1 MLNKHVL
8 SAFVVVAAVGATSA
22 SAFAID
28 IPLAN
33 GSFDTGTPASN
44 TFGLISN
51 WTFNALPV
59 AANQLGVFT
68 SYAGFT
74 PSNGPRMALLSN
86 QGVGTVQLRQ
96 ALPIQ
101 LLRMPYLSFQYIYLT
116 TDPTSTAD
124 ASRDRFSVVVDYFS
138 DAAGLNQI
146 GTETITGL
154 DASPL
159 LSTGINPG
167 APFGGVVNANTSGLA
182 AGALRNASVT
192 LNPLFSLAPYAN
204 FTFYL
209 ENNGTG
215 TGSSG
220 VLLDNV
226 VINPEPGTFALFGLG
241 AAGLAGMAWRRRK
254 SAKVAKQS

>member
-1 MLNKHVL
+1 MLNKQLL
-8 SAFVVVAAVGATSA
+8 SASVFVAALGATSA

-33 GSFDTGTPASN
+33 GSFDTGTPGSN

-51 WTFNALPV
+51 WGFNALPV

-68 SYAGFT
+68 TYAGFS

-96 ALPIQ
+96 LLPIQ
-101 LLRMPYLSFQYIYLT
+101 LLRMPYLSFQYVYLT
-116 TDPTSTAD
+116 TDPTTTAQ
-124 ASRDRFSVVVDYFS
+124 ASRDRFTVVVDYFS
-138 DAAGLNQI
+138 DAAGLTQI
-146 GTETITGL
+146 GTESITGL
-154 DASPL
+154 DGGAL
-159 LSTGINPG
+159 ISTGVNPG
-167 APFGGVVNANTSGLA
+167 APFGGVVNSNSFGGGL
-182 AGALRNASVT
+182 LRNASVN

-215 TGSSG
+215 SGASG

-241 AAGLAGMAWRRRK
+241 AAGLAGMAMRRRK
-254 SAKVAKQS
+254 AAKAKKPS